1 MKNIILFQEQF
12 FSLYLIFIAFNFQ
25 FRRKMIYYILTTFLL
40 TSKHDATR
48 QSPLP
53 PPFAT
58 CYQYQPK
65 EEKRKAHRVDEE
77 VGQQPGPVRGV
88 RKQGSGLAL
97 QCAHL

>member
-1 MKNIILFQEQF
+1 
-12 FSLYLIFIAFNFQ
+12 
-25 FRRKMIYYILTTFLL
+25 MIYYILTTFLL

-77 VGQQPGPVRGV
+77 VGQVDGVDNVVYEQLHEEEVQPSLVR
-88 RKQGSGLAL
+88 SGW
-97 QCAHL
+97 